1 MSTTLITARTKIV
14 RVPRRQRPNFETVLR
29 MYKEIYE
36 SPARAQSPTYT
47 ELVTTDEDEA
57 EYYIDD
63 SNPIDPN
70 DTPPDG
76 RAAEGSR

>member
-1 MSTTLITARTKIV
+1 
-14 RVPRRQRPNFETVLR
+14 
-29 MYKEIYE
+29 MYKQIYE
-36 SPARAQSPTYT
+36 SPDRAQSPTYT